1 MHIIKIITVILHRE
15 KCSVLPA
22 SALALSTALLTAK
35 RTEELRAIGGSPT
48 ASKQKQ
54 KDNELHAKV
63 QNRIDICTRL
73 THCSLALSKLNFE
86 RVTKY
91 VSNSVSSGVP
101 MLTYSE
107 PPDFEIRALPEAG
120 V

>member
-1 MHIIKIITVILHRE
+1 MDSLMPVLNNNNIIVILHRE

-54 KDNELHAKV
+54 KDNWNIKHNV
-63 QNRIDICTRL
+63 VNYCRV
-73 THCSLALSKLNFE
+73 FE
-86 RVTKY
+86 CCKY
-91 VSNSVSSGVP
+91 LLIPVP
-101 MLTYSE
+101 QW
-107 PPDFEIRALPEAG
+107 D
-120 V
+120 